1 MGKTTPTIAGLLH
14 KERTELG
21 RFRRALRKE
30 DQLAFD
36 ELWVHVTKHMMGAT
50 RQTTCCRWRFS
61 FSRCCWKNI
70 KRYSGCKARSKGFDR
85 PRYRNKGLNYS
96 CGGDLQDD
104 IDPPAVDQL
113 RVSSPGAHK

>member
-36 ELWVHVTKHMMGAT
+36 ELWVHVTKHMMACNQANHLLPLEIFFFAMLLEEHKEVQ
-50 RQTTCCRWRFS
+50 RLQSEIERL
-61 FSRCCWKNI
+61 
-70 KRYSGCKARSKGFDR
+70 RST
-85 PRYRNKGLNYS
+85 
-96 CGGDLQDD
+96 Q
-104 IDPPAVDQL
+104 
-113 RVSSPGAHK
+113 VSQ